1 MNRNTRKKLIFFS
14 VIFACVL
21 VFAILFVASIN
32 AFVMLSVDEDIFS
45 PEDFA
50 ATDSYDCILVLGAGV
65 RDGRP
70 TDMLRD
76 RLDTAVELY
85 FSGVAKKL
93 LVSGDHGSDDYDEV
107 NVMKDYAVEKGVPSE
122 DIFMDHSG
130 FSTYESIYRADAVF
144 GVESCII
151 VTQKYHLFRALYAA
165 EQFGMRAV
173 GVSADVREY
182 SEAFYR
188 ETRET
193 LARVQD
199 FFECLFKPLPTCLG
213 DPVDIGGDGNITN
226 DK

>member
-1 MNRNTRKKLIFFS
+1 MKKNIRKKLIFFS

-21 VFAILFVASIN
+21 VFAILFVALIN

-144 GVESCII
+144 GVKSCII

-182 SEAFYR
+182 SGAFYR

>member
-144 GVESCII
+144 GVKSCII

-182 SEAFYR
+182 SGAFYR

>member
-45 PEDFA
+45 PEDF
-50 ATDSYDCILVLGAGV
+50 TTVDSYDCILVLGAGV

-144 GVESCII
+144 GVKSCII

-165 EQFGMRAV
+165 EQFGLRAV

-182 SEAFYR
+182 SGAFYR

>member
-45 PEDFA
+45 PEDFT

-93 LVSGDHGSDDYDEV
+93 LVSGDHGSEDYDEV

-144 GVESCII
+144 GVKSCII

-165 EQFGMRAV
+165 EQFGLRAV

-182 SEAFYR
+182 SGAFYR

>member
-107 NVMKDYAVEKGVPSE
+107 DVMKDYAVEKGVPSE

-182 SEAFYR
+182 SGAFYR

>member
-50 ATDSYDCILVLGAGV
+50 TTDSYDCILVLGAGV

-182 SEAFYR
+182 SGAFYR

>member
-50 ATDSYDCILVLGAGV
+50 ATDSYECILVLGAGV

-144 GVESCII
+144 GVKSCII

-182 SEAFYR
+182 SGAFYR

>member
-50 ATDSYDCILVLGAGV
+50 TTDSYDCILVLGAGV

-144 GVESCII
+144 GVKSCII

-165 EQFGMRAV
+165 EQFGLRAV

-182 SEAFYR
+182 SGAFYR

>member
-107 NVMKDYAVEKGVPSE
+107 NVMKDYAVGKGVPSE

-165 EQFGMRAV
+165 EQFGLRAV

-182 SEAFYR
+182 SGAFYR

>member
-45 PEDFA
+45 PDDFA

-165 EQFGMRAV
+165 EQFGLRAV

-182 SEAFYR
+182 SGAFYR

>member
-144 GVESCII
+144 GVKSCII

-165 EQFGMRAV
+165 EQFGLRAV

-182 SEAFYR
+182 SGAFYR

>member
-1 MNRNTRKKLIFFS
+1 MKKNIRKKLIFFS

-165 EQFGMRAV
+165 EQFGLRAV

-182 SEAFYR
+182 SGAFYR

>member
-165 EQFGMRAV
+165 EQFGLRAV

-182 SEAFYR
+182 SGAFYR

>member
-1 MNRNTRKKLIFFS
+1 MKKNIRKKLIFFS

-107 NVMKDYAVEKGVPSE
+107 NVMKDYAVGKGVPSE

-144 GVESCII
+144 GVKSCII

-165 EQFGMRAV
+165 EQFGLRAV

-182 SEAFYR
+182 SGAFYR

>member
-1 MNRNTRKKLIFFS
+1 MKKNIRKKLIFFS

-85 FSGVAKKL
+85 FSGAAKKL

-182 SEAFYR
+182 SGAFYR

-226 DK
+226 DR

>member
-50 ATDSYDCILVLGAGV
+50 TMDSYDCILVLGAGV

-107 NVMKDYAVEKGVPSE
+107 NVMKDYAVDKGVPSE

-144 GVESCII
+144 GVKSCII

-165 EQFGMRAV
+165 EQFGLRAV

-182 SEAFYR
+182 SGAFYR

>member
-32 AFVMLSVDEDIFS
+32 AFVILSVDEDIFS

-165 EQFGMRAV
+165 EQFGLRAV

-182 SEAFYR
+182 SGAFYR

>member
-144 GVESCII
+144 SVESCII

-182 SEAFYR
+182 SGAFYR

>member
-1 MNRNTRKKLIFFS
+1 MKKNIRKKLIFFS

-165 EQFGMRAV
+165 EQFGLRAV

-182 SEAFYR
+182 SGAFYR

-213 DPVDIGGDGNITN
+213 NPVDIGGDGNITN

>member
-1 MNRNTRKKLIFFS
+1 MKKNIRKKLIFFS

-50 ATDSYDCILVLGAGV
+50 ATGSYDCILVLGAGV

-107 NVMKDYAVEKGVPSE
+107 NVMKDYAVEKGVPAE

-165 EQFGMRAV
+165 EQFGLRAV

-182 SEAFYR
+182 SGAFYR

>member
-1 MNRNTRKKLIFFS
+1 MKKNIRKKLIFFS

-144 GVESCII
+144 GVKSCII

-182 SEAFYR
+182 SGAFYR

>member
-45 PEDFA
+45 PKDFA

-165 EQFGMRAV
+165 EQFGLRAV

-182 SEAFYR
+182 SGAFYR